1 MYVFQL
7 QHYSFLTAVPPNSQA
22 IKNVEKKDSKTEGT
36 STNIVRTESSL
47 ALSSS
52 VNYNIGDPR
61 PGLVFRII
69 PDYSHHRTVSS
80 SRLPDVWQTSS
91 SLSRSSSDIR
101 NIGRGHSRTSSLDM
115 RHSRNSS
122 VDLSKSTKID
132 FSPFFNHGNFSF
144 SLL

>member
-1 MYVFQL
+1 M
-7 QHYSFLTAVPPNSQA
+7 
-22 IKNVEKKDSKTEGT
+22 KNIQKKDSKAEGT
-36 STNIVRTESSL
+36 NTNIVRTESSL
-47 ALSSS
+47 ASSSNS

-132 FSPFFNHGNFSF
+132 FSPFFNHGNFSI
-144 SLL
+144 SLLLIKISFIIFNWLLLN